1 MDHSIPK
8 TEIDHQFTK
17 ILVDFSN
24 WKTTG
29 SGEQESDFSHN
40 TRESKLFHKLQ
51 ISSVYQL
58 KAGLKRP
65 STLGE
70 DIATQPNFNTV
81 NFFFLFSQRY
91 LMLFTNVAMLWKRG
105 KKKTFPGL
113 QNSGSILT
121 LIPRNLQCWSSP
133 QSGPESSQLQLWLF
147 SHFQNEQLE

>member
-24 WKTTG
+24 WKITR

-40 TRESKLFHKLQ
+40 TRESKLFHRLQ
-51 ISSVYQL
+51 ISSVNKL

-70 DIATQPNFNTV
+70 YIATQPNFNTV
-81 NFFFLFSQRY
+81 NFFFLFSQIY
-91 LMLFTNVAMLWKRG
+91 LLLFTNVAVL
-105 KKKTFPGL
+105 
-113 QNSGSILT
+113 
-121 LIPRNLQCWSSP
+121 
-133 QSGPESSQLQLWLF
+133 
-147 SHFQNEQLE
+147 

>member
-1 MDHSIPK
+1 MNHSSPK
-8 TEIDHQFTK
+8 IETDHQFTK

-24 WKTTG
+24 WKITM

-51 ISSVYQL
+51 ISSVYKL

-81 NFFFLFSQRY
+81 NFLFLFSQRY
-91 LMLFTNVAMLWKRG
+91 LMLFTNV
-105 KKKTFPGL
+105 P
-113 QNSGSILT
+113 T
-121 LIPRNLQCWSSP
+121 L
-133 QSGPESSQLQLWLF
+133 
-147 SHFQNEQLE
+147 